1 MIKITKKENSNESL
15 IKWKNSDFT
24 SEINLYLIEK
34 DKNEKETIEKIENTE
49 KTKEKNSPSKNQN
62 PKNYEIEN
70 KKSPLTN
77 IALQNF
83 DFDNDT
89 KKK

>member
-15 IKWKNSDFT
+15 IKWKNSDVT

-34 DKNEKETIEKIENTE
+34 ETIEKDYIKIENTG
-49 KTKEKNSPSKNQN
+49 KPKEKNSPSKNQN

-83 DFDNDT
+83 DFDNET

>member
-1 MIKITKKENSNESL
+1 MIITKKENSNESL
-15 IKWKNSDFT
+15 IRWKNSDVT
-24 SEINLYLIEK
+24 SEINWYLI
-34 DKNEKETIEKIENTE
+34 EKETIEKDYIKIENTE
-49 KTKEKNSPSKNQN
+49 KPKEKHSPSKNQS
-62 PKNYEIEN
+62 PKNYKIEN

-83 DFDNDT
+83 DFENDT